1 MRYQQDLQVQ
11 LRERYRRLMTSDHRH
26 GQDELVLV
34 TGWINKQSA
43 LRSIIAEAEKVSPKI
58 DIDDFKETMRTTGDT
73 RWVSD
78 SEEERAFFGWKV
90 MTDLANG
97 KAQNRDETTTWL
109 MNYRESGNLVDNWR
123 TFVER
128 VMQPFFDYVGE
139 QISAGNSVL
148 HVLER
153 YVRNTEW
160 FTRDELHAKFTA
172 DTKNGEEVYNL
183 DLQHYLFQD
192 GNYITYAKAR
202 SAAGEPDLIG
212 DLDTDD
218 PLICDG
224 KIFAAGGRGPAY
236 LAKGFHQV
244 IHYAQDYN
252 KNVAY
257 LVIFNLTDRLLLMP
271 TDGPSGSWPPYVEEG
286 GVRVYFIA
294 IRALPPTAT
303 ASKLGKAKPATITRE
318 DLFDANASDA
328 DFDAETKLN
337 QQAT

>member
-1 MRYQQDLQVQ
+1 VRYHQDLQVQ
-11 LRERYRRLMTSDHRH
+11 LRERYRRLMTSNHRN

-34 TGWINKQSA
+34 TGWINQQSA
-43 LRSIIAEAEKVSPKI
+43 LRAIITEAEKVSPEI
-58 DIDDFKETMRTTGDT
+58 DIEDFKQTMQTQGET
-73 RWVSD
+73 RWSSD
-78 SEEERAFFGWKV
+78 SEEERAVFGWKV
-90 MTDLANG
+90 MTDLAGG
-97 KAQNRDETTTWL
+97 KAQNIDQTTMWL
-109 MNYRESGNLVDNWR
+109 INYREGGDYLDNWR

-139 QISAGNSVL
+139 RISTGNSVL

-160 FTRDELHAKFTA
+160 FTRDDLHAKYLT

-183 DLQHYLFQD
+183 NLQHYLFQD

-224 KIFAAGGRGPAY
+224 KIFANGGRGPAY

-252 KNVAY
+252 KNVAF
-257 LVIFNLTDRLLLMP
+257 LVIFNLTDRLLRMP
-271 TDGPSGSWPPYVEEG
+271 TDGPSDSWPPYVEESS
-286 GVRVYFIA
+286 VRVYFIV
-294 IRALPPTAT
+294 IRALPPAAT
-303 ASKLGKAKPATITRE
+303 ASKLGKARPAIVTRE
-318 DLFDANASDA
+318 GLFDVDASEA
-328 DFDAETKLN
+328 DFDAEAMAD
-337 QQAT
+337 QE